1 MQKLEGHV
9 VLNVQNHYKD
19 IAHMIEKKMK
29 KILYCV
35 RTDFIRSP
43 NLVGEFKGNIL
54 NKAKE
59 DYKVF
64 LFLI

>member
-29 KILYCV
+29 KITV
-35 RTDFIRSP
+35 
-43 NLVGEFKGNIL
+43 
-54 NKAKE
+54 
-59 DYKVF
+59 
-64 LFLI
+64 